1 MRRLRPQQVQPLLPA
16 NFLLLLCAIKTGR
29 GGGVWGRGR
38 GQVGVVDPPPSCT
51 PQNQHRGPNCSSP
64 FTKKHKNRF
73 CTYILALYT
82 LCFVFFFVYHCKSQ
96 KHRKIK
102 CFIITGHSSFS
113 LSLSFFLL
121 SSSFFFFFF
130 FYCLAK
136 SWSLVETGA
145 LCLPSLSAVFD
156 AAAPLFV
163 FLLLSFP
170 PPPLNAS
177 RLPSPASVEGLLH
190 FFSSSSASSSS
201 CVCFS

>member
-1 MRRLRPQQVQPLLPA
+1 MAARRREGKEGGGGGERGGRRLRPQEVQPLLPA
-16 NFLLLLCAIKTGR
+16 NFLLLLCAIKRGR
-29 GGGVWGRGR
+29 GGGLESGGR

-113 LSLSFFLL
+113 LSLSFF
-121 SSSFFFFFF
+121 F
-130 FYCLAK
+130 FYL
-136 SWSLVETGA
+136 L
-145 LCLPSLSAVFD
+145 L
-156 AAAPLFV
+156 
-163 FLLLSFP
+163 FLLLLP
-170 PPPLNAS
+170 GKKLVPGGNWRPL
-177 RLPSPASVEGLLH
+177 PAKFVG
-190 FFSSSSASSSS
+190 
-201 CVCFS
+201 CV